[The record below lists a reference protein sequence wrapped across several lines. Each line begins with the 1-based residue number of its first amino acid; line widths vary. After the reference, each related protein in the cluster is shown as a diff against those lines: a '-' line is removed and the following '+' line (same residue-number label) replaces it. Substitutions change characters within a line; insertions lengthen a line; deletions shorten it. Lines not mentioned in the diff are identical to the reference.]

1 MARCIRLRRFLEL
14 FLVLPWLSTTAAG
27 KPALP
32 PDPAPLRPGPD
43 RRGQASETTE
53 MTNVGAVQRALNQA
67 RKAENRNKK
76 ATTDLALAHKKWNQ
90 FKEDAKKAD
99 MEQQRRYQAD
109 VQRLQKEVDASLL
122 TLKEAQ
128 LRVKEAVTKEKA
140 APVDAA
146 DDAFMDDGS
155 WDALI
160 QDAGEPGDY
169 SDGDVWHFL
178 QKSVL
183 PPGCDRGQSSG
194 PTSGKEAELRS
205 QMRALQQQLAA
216 VTGNGSASGCPATPA
231 TGGLPHT
238 PPAVRGPPRMVGTK
252 LQRVL
257 PGGSAAMQPFYN
269 SLDRNAALKD
279 PHHTSPSANVA
290 AHAALFSVPAV
301 TNAATPTALRRAV
314 PGTGIGPKGR
324 VPIKEVGKQATTP
337 KSAGNGTLADA
348 VQLRR
353 DRLTAEALNASPLV
367 AGHQVAIDDDDH
379 DVEEEPVSVNGVLGL
394 ME

>member
-1 MARCIRLRRFLEL
+1 
-14 FLVLPWLSTTAAG
+14 
-27 KPALP
+27 
-32 PDPAPLRPGPD
+32 
-43 RRGQASETTE
+43 

-90 FKEDAKKAD
+90 FKEDAKRAY

-146 DDAFMDDGS
+146 GDAFMDDGS

-169 SDGDVWHFL
+169 SDGDVWDFL
-178 QKSVL
+178 QKSVV

-205 QMRALQQQLAA
+205 QMRALQQQLAV
-216 VTGNGSASGCPATPA
+216 VTGNGSASGCPATPEA
-231 TGGLPHT
+231 SSTGGLPHT

-257 PGGSAAMQPFYN
+257 PGGGAAMQPFYN

-279 PHHTSPSANVA
+279 PYQTSPSASVA
-290 AHAALFSVPAV
+290 AHAALSPVPAV
-301 TNAATPTALRRAV
+301 TNATTPTALRRAV

-324 VPIKEVGKQATTP
+324 VPIKEVGKRATTP

-353 DRLTAEALNASPLV
+353 DRLTAEALNTGPLV

-379 DVEEEPVSVNGVLGL
+379 DLEEEPVSVNGVLGL